1 MKIYIFLFVSFFS
14 INATLTAQT
23 YLWTA
28 EGDGVSLY
36 QEANWKF
43 NGSSPSQIDPNI
55 PINFDLL
62 INSGT
67 VGGGGFSGILLLG
80 GHSLTIN
87 GGNVI
92 GNAGIESFSSNTTQK
107 STIIA
112 NGGLVKCLNM
122 SDINL
127 QLKNDAQ
134 ITLTNII
141 NPFLRSKIDINSNYT
156 GKITLTNISLS
167 EALVTQ
173 LPNFTVNGVPAVNG
187 VNIFFTAIG
196 TGTIIKL
203 IPIQESIG
211 NRDYND
217 KPIPNKGPNI
227 IYILLDDLGYGD
239 LGNFWQNHLSTD
251 KKMLSPNLDKMA
263 NEGALLTNH
272 YTAAPVCAPARASF
286 LEGLS
291 QGHSSVR
298 NNQFDKAAKNGL
310 TLAELLRQSGYRTMH
325 VGKNGLAGGRTS
337 DLTAHPLKRGFDQF
351 YGYLFHNQGHEHYPQ
366 NGTTTKE
373 AFFTDGYTDIK
384 EGTDLTYTTDVF
396 TAKSKEWIITHEAS
410 RPEQPFFLY
419 LAYDVPHNVMEV
431 PTQAYPAGGGLTGGL
446 KWTSLYSPTPWVNTA
461 SGTMDSYIHSDY
473 ASKNW
478 NMDEKKYATMI
489 RRVDDAVKD
498 IIQLLKDLK
507 IDEKTLIVFSSDNG
521 PSKEGQLP
529 TSFQSYGNFNGIKRD
544 LWEGGI
550 KMPTICRY
558 PGVISENTK
567 VTFPSGQWDWLATF
581 AELAGVPVPVYTD
594 GVSLMPSLKRDNANQ
609 KNKGYLYH
617 EYYEGG
623 KTPSYSDFDLSKR
636 DRQRNEM
643 QVIRM
648 GDFKG
653 VRYDIKNNADN
664 FEIYNINTDE
674 RESYNLAANMPD
686 LQQLM
691 KDKVLQVRQAD
702 LSAIRPYDNEL
713 IPAVKTSSFING
725 LNKNI
730 YNEYCQWVPNFE
742 NLVPI
747 NTSVSDEINLDSA
760 GLTTNFGISYT
771 GFLDIPTDGKYTFYL
786 ETSSKCHI
794 MLHDIHLLDNDFEY
808 SPLEKSAT
816 LNLKAGKHPIRIY
829 YQQNEVITPK
839 LNLKLEGPGM
849 SKTNIPNTMFFT
861 NSTLSIRN
869 EKSFPSFNLIL
880 YPQSVKDDLKGV
892 LNTTES
898 TSYAASVY
906 SITGQKVISVNEL
919 INSSPG
925 RNYINIPITKLSA
938 GFYILNLVSTDNDK
952 NIIKK
957 FIKY

>member
-325 VGKNGLAGGRTS
+325 VAKNVLAGGR
-337 DLTAHPLKRGFDQF
+337 
-351 YGYLFHNQGHEHYPQ
+351 
-366 NGTTTKE
+366 
-373 AFFTDGYTDIK
+373 
-384 EGTDLTYTTDVF
+384 
-396 TAKSKEWIITHEAS
+396 
-410 RPEQPFFLY
+410 
-419 LAYDVPHNVMEV
+419 
-431 PTQAYPAGGGLTGGL
+431 
-446 KWTSLYSPTPWVNTA
+446 
-461 SGTMDSYIHSDY
+461 
-473 ASKNW
+473 
-478 NMDEKKYATMI
+478 
-489 RRVDDAVKD
+489 
-498 IIQLLKDLK
+498 
-507 IDEKTLIVFSSDNG
+507 
-521 PSKEGQLP
+521 
-529 TSFQSYGNFNGIKRD
+529 
-544 LWEGGI
+544 
-550 KMPTICRY
+550 
-558 PGVISENTK
+558 
-567 VTFPSGQWDWLATF
+567 
-581 AELAGVPVPVYTD
+581 
-594 GVSLMPSLKRDNANQ
+594 
-609 KNKGYLYH
+609 
-617 EYYEGG
+617 
-623 KTPSYSDFDLSKR
+623 
-636 DRQRNEM
+636 
-643 QVIRM
+643 
-648 GDFKG
+648 
-653 VRYDIKNNADN
+653 
-664 FEIYNINTDE
+664 
-674 RESYNLAANMPD
+674 
-686 LQQLM
+686 
-691 KDKVLQVRQAD
+691 
-702 LSAIRPYDNEL
+702 
-713 IPAVKTSSFING
+713 
-725 LNKNI
+725 
-730 YNEYCQWVPNFE
+730 
-742 NLVPI
+742 
-747 NTSVSDEINLDSA
+747 
-760 GLTTNFGISYT
+760 
-771 GFLDIPTDGKYTFYL
+771 
-786 ETSSKCHI
+786 
-794 MLHDIHLLDNDFEY
+794 
-808 SPLEKSAT
+808 
-816 LNLKAGKHPIRIY
+816 
-829 YQQNEVITPK
+829 
-839 LNLKLEGPGM
+839 
-849 SKTNIPNTMFFT
+849 
-861 NSTLSIRN
+861 
-869 EKSFPSFNLIL
+869 
-880 YPQSVKDDLKGV
+880 
-892 LNTTES
+892 
-898 TSYAASVY
+898 
-906 SITGQKVISVNEL
+906 ISVL
-919 INSSPG
+919 TPH
-925 RNYINIPITKLSA
+925 L
-938 GFYILNLVSTDNDK
+938 
-952 NIIKK
+952 
-957 FIKY
+957 